1 MNAPAFFARAF
12 GSAGLRVVGALFV
25 LTICVLSLIPGSWQA
40 RTGLPGPLEHVIAYL
55 GTALTLGVGARS
67 GRHLGRILV
76 LLSVLAGGL
85 EIAQH
90 WSPGRDPAIVD
101 WVAGTLGAAVG
112 LGIAFGL
119 RRGAIAWRQTRNGD
133 QV

>member
-1 MNAPAFFARAF
+1 MNGSGVFTRAV
-12 GSAGLRVVGALFV
+12 GSAGLRVAGALFV

-55 GTALTLGVGARS
+55 MTGLTLGLGGRS
-67 GRHLGRILV
+67 ERFPGLILV
-76 LLSVLAGGL
+76 LLSGLAAGL

-101 WVAGTLGAAVG
+101 WVAGTVGAAVG
-112 LGIAFGL
+112 LGFAFL
-119 RRGAIAWRQTRNGD
+119 IRKGAHALPPN
-133 QV
+133 